1 MAGEDRPDAGAALIG
16 FPGLGDNN
24 ISIPPDNDGAVGPA
38 NLVVALNS
46 QIEIQTRAGTPISS
60 VSTLSFWSSLGVG
73 SITDPR
79 VIYDPYGQRWVI
91 VTAGDPETTASA
103 VLIGVSHNSDP
114 TAGWDLYRV
123 PVDATGQLWADFP
136 TLGFNKNW
144 IVVGINIF
152 TIQGTFYEYA
162 NLYVFD
168 KANLYAGGAGL
179 FTLLQDDTGGFSMN
193 PALTYDPNL
202 ATLYVLESWS
212 SANGLLR
219 MSTITGAVGSEVL
232 TTGVALPAAPQPW
245 QAVEPTVN
253 FAPQLGSTKKIDTDD
268 DRLDWTVYRNGSLW
282 TAQTI
287 FLPASG
293 TPNRCSV
300 QWWQIDT
307 TAGDVG
313 GIQQLGRIDD
323 PTATVFYAY
332 PSIGVNRENDAL
344 VGYSQF
350 SAAQYAGA
358 GISLRMAGDASGT
371 LRAGTVLKAG
381 LAPYFKDFG
390 TGDNRW
396 GDFSS
401 TVVDPLDDL
410 SFWTLQ
416 EYAATSNDW
425 GTWWGEV
432 SVGGADVDPKPHA
445 FAFADADANSH
456 THGDAHRD
464 AFATRPTP
472 TPTPTADAF
481 ATPRHPRRHPPR
493 RLRTTQRPSPI
504 PTPTA
509 DAQRTTPDAD
519 TFATPTTDPTPTATP
534 TPTPSPTATPT
545 PSPVPTATPTP
556 TLTIAATTLPDGR
569 VGVFYHALLGLSGGT
584 PPYLVYVSAGAL
596 PRGLALNTF
605 NGELS
610 GIPGF
615 AGLSTFTV
623 YATDR
628 SHASASRA
636 LQISI
641 TPLVS
646 NPRTTSLIHI
656 VHSEFEESGY
666 REHYSCLRLD
676 TAWKDRRGS
685 DGCSHMRHPEP
696 GPPKDSPY
704 SFRDFGSNRGICTL
718 SMHAMSHLCGPD
730 PNFSIYGV
738 SEMKMTRVVL
748 SLRFIALKRE
758 SPMHQ
763 GLAPEAIQGDNNH
776 AANSAVH
783 YLGGDCACERRR
795 RSDPGRGGSD
805 PDDWYGR
812 QGRTARLD

>member
-1 MAGEDRPDAGAALIG
+1 VRWKKPLASTLVENPADAGAALIG

-24 ISIPPDNDGAVGPA
+24 TSIPPDNDGAVGPA

-46 QIEIQTRAGTPISS
+46 QIEIQTRTGTPIST
-60 VSTLSFWSSLGVG
+60 VSTLNFWSSLGVG

-91 VTAGDPETTASA
+91 ITAGDPETSASA

-123 PVDATGQLWADFP
+123 PVDATGLRWGDFP

-144 IVVGINIF
+144 IVVGINMF
-152 TIQGTFYEYA
+152 TIQGTFFDSA

-168 KANLYAGGAGL
+168 KANLYAGGSGL

-202 ATLYVLESWS
+202 ATLYLLESWS

-245 QAVEPTVN
+245 QAVEPTIN
-253 FAPQLGSTKKIDTDD
+253 FAPQLGSTKDIDTDD

-287 FLPASG
+287 FLPATG

-307 TAGDVG
+307 TAGDLG

-323 PTATVFYAY
+323 PTATQFFAY

-350 SAAQYAGA
+350 SAAQYAGS
-358 GISLRMAGDASGT
+358 GFSLRMAGDAPGT

-381 LAPYFKDFG
+381 EAPYFKDDG

-401 TVVDPLDDL
+401 TLVDPLDDL
-410 SFWTLQ
+410 SLWTLQ
-416 EYAATSNDW
+416 QYAATNNNW

-432 SVGGADVDPKPHA
+432 SVGGPTSSP
-445 FAFADADANSH
+445 S
-456 THGDAHRD
+456 
-464 AFATRPTP
+464 PTP
-472 TPTPTADAF
+472 
-481 ATPRHPRRHPPR
+481 
-493 RLRTTQRPSPI
+493 S
-504 PTPTA
+504 
-509 DAQRTTPDAD
+509 
-519 TFATPTTDPTPTATP
+519 ATPTRSPTPTATP
-534 TPTPSPTATPT
+534 TAKPSPSPTPSRSPTPSPTPTATPT
-545 PSPVPTATPTP
+545 AKPSPTPTPSPSPTPSPTPTATPTAKPSPTPTPPPSPTPSPTPAPSPVPTATPTP
-556 TLTIAATTLPDGR
+556 TLTVNSMTLPDGR
-569 VGVFYHALLGLSGGT
+569 VGVFYHASLGLNGGT
-584 PPYLVYVSAGAL
+584 PPYLVYVTAGAV

-605 NGELS
+605 S
-610 GIPGF
+610 GGISGTPGF
-615 AGLSTFTV
+615 AGLSLFTV
-623 YATDR
+623 YVTDR
-628 SHASASRA
+628 GHASASRA

-641 TPLVS
+641 TP
-646 NPRTTSLIHI
+646 
-656 VHSEFEESGY
+656 
-666 REHYSCLRLD
+666 
-676 TAWKDRRGS
+676 
-685 DGCSHMRHPEP
+685 
-696 GPPKDSPY
+696 
-704 SFRDFGSNRGICTL
+704 
-718 SMHAMSHLCGPD
+718 
-730 PNFSIYGV
+730 
-738 SEMKMTRVVL
+738 
-748 SLRFIALKRE
+748 
-758 SPMHQ
+758 
-763 GLAPEAIQGDNNH
+763 
-776 AANSAVH
+776 
-783 YLGGDCACERRR
+783 
-795 RSDPGRGGSD
+795 
-805 PDDWYGR
+805 
-812 QGRTARLD
+812 